1 MTATNL
7 SPLLKEP
14 RRNSTISDLEKLAD
28 KIIDSQTGISGFALK
43 AALKA
48 ATKVRPNVLAQAID
62 RLLPDVLGELEGYWQ
77 EFSDS
82 NSDDFGVFLSPR
94 SQQVTDSLLAVADQH
109 AEKVNNATLAKAYQN
124 LRGKAAGL
132 LEPYVTD
139 MGQILQRNLG

>member
-14 RRNSTISDLEKLAD
+14 RRNSTVSDLEKLAD

-77 EFSDS
+77 EFSGS
-82 NSDDFGVFLSPR
+82 NSDDFGVFLAPR

-109 AEKVNNATLAKAYQN
+109 AEKVNNATLAKAYQS